1 MLYLFKGGRLL
12 LNYDNQVFVCSS
24 REVYCLVQLSF
35 RKQVSFFIYCLRARF
50 SPLAPWINR
59 TYKIHSRQLSGV
71 NCLTLSNY
79 WAHGLHS
86 RLEIE
91 SSGQGFQW
99 NPCWIP
105 QERCRCRP
113 FGWFAD
119 LTFEWQSCEK
129 SEWKCKGDWL
139 IVSATATIFV
149 TEFLQNGWLRKLLSE
164 ITIQALQWHANTR
177 VQIADHEKR
186 FCFARP
192 SSTLQASQVLNQ
204 QDEKVDWMSLRTL
217 RAL

>member
-35 RKQVSFFIYCLRARF
+35 RKQVVSSSIVHEHVFHHLRLESTELTKSIAGSWER
-50 SPLAPWINR
+50 
-59 TYKIHSRQLSGV
+59 V

-79 WAHGLHS
+79 WARGLHS

-105 QERCRCRP
+105 QERCWCRP

-149 TEFLQNGWLRKLLSE
+149 TEFLQNG
-164 ITIQALQWHANTR
+164 
-177 VQIADHEKR
+177 
-186 FCFARP
+186 
-192 SSTLQASQVLNQ
+192 
-204 QDEKVDWMSLRTL
+204 
-217 RAL
+217 

>member
-35 RKQVSFFIYCLRARF
+35 RKQVSFFIYCF
-50 SPLAPWINR
+50 
-59 TYKIHSRQLSGV
+59 V
-71 NCLTLSNY
+71 
-79 WAHGLHS
+79 LHS

-105 QERCRCRP
+105 QERCWCRP

-129 SEWKCKGDWL
+129 SECKCKGDWL

-149 TEFLQNGWLRKLLSE
+149 TEFLQNGSLRKLLSE

-177 VQIADHEKR
+177 VQIALITKRDFALRDHQ
-186 FCFARP
+186 ARYRHLKFLT
-192 SSTLQASQVLNQ
+192 SKMKKWI
-204 QDEKVDWMSLRTL
+204 ECH
-217 RAL
+217 